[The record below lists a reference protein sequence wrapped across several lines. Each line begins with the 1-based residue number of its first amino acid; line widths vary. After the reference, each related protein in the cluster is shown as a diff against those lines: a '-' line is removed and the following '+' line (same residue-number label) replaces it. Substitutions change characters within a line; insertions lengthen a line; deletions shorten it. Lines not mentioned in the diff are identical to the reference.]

1 MKKKLFI
8 NLKNDKFLKQSNN
21 QDPKTN
27 EFNSLEEEDA
37 LY

>member
-1 MKKKLFI
+1 M

-21 QDPKTN
+21 QDAQTK
-27 EFNSLEEEDA
+27 ELNSLEEEDA